1 MKETFKLT
9 IDAESTQEGIIQCE
23 TKAEVACTEQMAISI
38 IVNLMNN
45 NEDMREIIYQAVFMH
60 MADIQMIRR
69 VDDNNSSIEPD
80 LNN

>member
-9 IDAESTQEGIIQCE
+9 IDAESTEEGIIQCE
-23 TKAEVACTEQMAISI
+23 TKAEVACSEQMAISI

-45 NEDMREIIYQAVFMH
+45 NEDMQDIIYQAVFMH
-60 MADIQMIRR
+60 MADVQMIKK
-69 VDDNNSSIEPD
+69 VEDIDGEPD